1 MGKPLS
7 EKKVLKALKIKDFSE
22 LAPEGVGKFVSVF
35 ADMDPEVAKKAL
47 EQIPD
52 LASATKEMVSQYK
65 EIVNKGL
72 DSGDAS
78 VKPFYEACKQ
88 ILDSLDRELQ
98 KDNLTQAERDHIIEQ
113 MMDVAMMMDEKDQK
127 HKEFVK
133 DVLKTGAQ
141 VVVVAG
147 VVLASLIG
155 GKDVNLPGPK

>member
-98 KDNLTQAERDHIIEQ
+98 KDNLTQAERDHIINQ
-113 MMDVAMMMDEKDQK
+113 MMAVAMMMDEKDQK

-147 VVLASLIG
+147 VVLVSLIG
-155 GKDVNLPGPK
+155 GKDVSLPGPK